1 MGERT
6 DRLQTGIRDTTLFE
20 SPDDAPGVTPGGGSV
35 TVRIVEDAVRKAL
48 EPEDSYSNARTEDY
62 NTVRY
67 TFKDQYDIPRVS
79 DITWRVKALADL
91 WKKENGQWPTASE
104 FLGWQTAQ
112 TSIYTYAS
120 GFSRFDYNFGITA
133 DDGTTSYWTNDHIRG
148 LVQNDNILS
157 AAPGGALGF
166 GDKQAELITG
176 RQVFLEADLPAILAG
191 FSPVSGGGSGG
202 GSSGGVGRTPATFDR
217 AQLAEE
223 GTNRWR
229 GLLLEEPTDAEVSSF
244 VSDYI
249 TEANAFWMRDA
260 GRLDYDTFITNRI
273 RGQERHTFLYQK
285 KPEFQTEAEYMGGFR
300 QTTAQFGLSRATE
313 LREIESGA
321 STGVGLAGFGERV
334 GRSREARTIN
344 QGSYSQRFAANM
356 AQSGLGRT

>member
-1 MGERT
+1 MG
-6 DRLQTGIRDTTLFE
+6 LPFFQTVDN
-20 SPDDAPGVTPGGGSV
+20 DPGGTTDTGGRV
-35 TVRIVEDAVRKAL
+35 TIKAVEDAVSRAL
-48 EPEDSYSNARTEDY
+48 TSTPKYSTERPEDYRAARK
-62 NTVRY
+62 
-67 TFKDQYDIPRVS
+67 TFADQYNINVS
-79 DITWRVKALADL
+79 DITWRVNTLAEL
-91 WKKENGQWPTASE
+91 WKDENGTWPRASE
-104 FLGWQTAQ
+104 MLGWTTAQ
-112 TSIYTYAS
+112 NSIYTYAS

-133 DDGTTSYWTNDHIRG
+133 DDGTTNYWTNDPIRG
-148 LVQNDNILS
+148 LTPDPSPLFAVPG
-157 AAPGGALGF
+157 AAGGGPI
-166 GDKQAELITG
+166 GDKGAMFIAG
-176 RQVFLEADLPAILAG
+176 RDVFAEADLPAILSG
-191 FSPVSGGGSGG
+191 FSPARGSGSGG
-202 GSSGGVGRTPATFDR
+202 GSGGVGRTPATFDR

-285 KPEFQTEAEYMGGFR
+285 KPEFQNEAEYMGGFR